1 MENTFSTINFGD
13 PTIISGQGLNLYG
26 RQYKFQTPYIQTFNL
41 TVQGQVS
48 SHDSVQVAYVG
59 ALGRH
64 LDNLGYHNSPTL
76 MLPPGTNAQD
86 YVPFPSFARNS
97 IYETTNGTSS
107 YNSLQLTYERQL
119 SSGLSLLANYTYSR
133 CLSDQYTIVTQTQGY
148 RAEWLP
154 GFGINADYG
163 LCETDASNVVHLS
176 GTFDLPFGRGRAL
189 LSSSNGVVN
198 TIIGGWAVNFIYTY
212 QSGQPITVGCPV
224 ATTGDFGCFA
234 FKVPGE
240 DPYAGPHNYQQ
251 WLNPN
256 AFAQPPVAT
265 QIGQSDLAALGG
277 APQQVRG
284 PGFSNLDLSV
294 LKNFALSE
302 VVRLQFR
309 AEAFN
314 ATNTPQFGQP
324 GSLNSFNNPTGGF
337 SSITT
342 MRGNPRTLQFALKL
356 FF

>member
-1 MENTFSTINFGD
+1 
-13 PTIISGQGLNLYG
+13 
-26 RQYKFQTPYIQTFNL
+26 
-41 TVQGQVS
+41 
-48 SHDSVQVAYVG
+48 
-59 ALGRH
+59 
-64 LDNLGYHNSPTL
+64 
-76 MLPPGTNAQD
+76 
-86 YVPFPSFARNS
+86 
-97 IYETTNGTSS
+97 
-107 YNSLQLTYERQL
+107 
-119 SSGLSLLANYTYSR
+119 
-133 CLSDQYTIVTQTQGY
+133 
-148 RAEWLP
+148 
-154 GFGINADYG
+154 
-163 LCETDASNVVHLS
+163 VVHLS

-198 TIIGGWAVNFIYTY
+198 TIIGGWVVNFIYTY

-240 DPYAGPHNYQQ
+240 NLYAGPHNYQQ

-265 QIGQSDLAALGG
+265 QIGQSDFAALGG

-314 ATNTPQFGQP
+314 AMNTPQFGQP